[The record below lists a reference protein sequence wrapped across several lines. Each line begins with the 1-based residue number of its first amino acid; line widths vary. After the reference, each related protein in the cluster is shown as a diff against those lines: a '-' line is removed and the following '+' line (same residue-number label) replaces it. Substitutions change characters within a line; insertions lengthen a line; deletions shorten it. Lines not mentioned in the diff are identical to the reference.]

1 MIRCIAV
8 DDEKLVLDLLV
19 DNISQVPYLQLVKA
33 CKNAIEA
40 TSVLQNEK
48 IDLIFLD
55 IQMPKLSGL
64 QFIQTLQQPPMII
77 LITAYEKYA
86 LEGYNLNVVDYLLKP
101 VSFERFLKACN
112 KAKELFDL
120 KNARQ
125 PGLDKYGLQSEQA
138 HDHIFVNVE
147 YTLVKILFSDI
158 LFIEGLKDYIKIH
171 LASTSKP
178 VLTKMTLKAMEEKL
192 PADKF
197 CRIHKSYIINADH
210 ISIIKR
216 DLVTIGNHEIPVSDF
231 YKENLSKITNR

>member
-19 DNISQVPYLQLVKA
+19 DNIEQVPYLQLVKA
-33 CKNAIEA
+33 CRNAMEAIE
-40 TSVLQNEK
+40 VLQKEK

-64 QFIQTLQQPPMII
+64 QLIQTLQNPPMVI
-77 LITAYEKYA
+77 LITAYEQYA

-120 KNARQ
+120 KS
-125 PGLDKYGLQSEQA
+125 DKGTVQKETIP
-138 HDHIFVNVE
+138 DHIFVNVE

-171 LASTSKP
+171 LASSHKP
-178 VLTKMTLKAMEEKL
+178 VLTKLSLKAMEEKL
-192 PADKF
+192 PSDKF
-197 CRIHKSYIINADH
+197 IRIHKSYIVAADK
-210 ISIIKR
+210 ITVIKR
-216 DLVTIGNHEIPVSDF
+216 DIINIGSHEIPVSEF
-231 YKENLSKITNR
+231 YKENLTRVTNK

>member
-1 MIRCIAV
+1 MIQCIAV

-55 IQMPKLSGL
+55 IQMPRLSGL

-86 LEGYNLNVVDYLLKP
+86 LESYNLNVVDYLLKP

-120 KNARQ
+120 KNDKNIQ
-125 PGLDKYGLQSEQA
+125 PVEPT

-147 YTLVKILFSDI
+147 YTLVKILYSDI

-171 LASTSKP
+171 LASSAKP

-197 CRIHKSYIINADH
+197 CRIHKSYIVNVDK
-210 ISIIKR
+210 ISVIKR

-231 YKENLSKITNR
+231 YKENLSRITNK

>member
-1 MIRCIAV
+1 MRCIAV

-19 DNISQVPYLQLVKA
+19 DNIRQVPYLQLAKA

-40 TSVLQNEK
+40 TSILQNEK

-64 QFIQTLQQPPMII
+64 QFIQTLRQPPMII

-86 LEGYNLNVVDYLLKP
+86 LEAYNLNVVDYLLKP
-101 VSFERFLKACN
+101 ASFERFLKACN

-120 KNARQ
+120 KN
-125 PGLDKYGLQSEQA
+125 DKNVLQSEQA

-147 YTLVKILFSDI
+147 YTLVKIVFGDI

-192 PADKF
+192 PTDKF
-197 CRIHKSYIINADH
+197 CRIHKSYIINAEK
-210 ISIIKR
+210 ISVIKR
-216 DLVTIGNHEIPVSDF
+216 DIVSIGNSEIPVSDF
-231 YKENLSKITNR
+231 YKENLSKITHR